1 MTLSEEYVLQWLIAA
16 EILISIDSSS
26 FKHHLFSFAYEKTT
40 FSQLLHASHQ
50 LILLG
55 LYEAAGFLLLLAFL
69 HGRVKL
75 VHNFDELTTLE
86 ETLQGQV
93 REDFYFL
100 RFEVRVAERARLMMS
115 EN

>member
-1 MTLSEEYVLQWLIAA
+1 
-16 EILISIDSSS
+16 
-26 FKHHLFSFAYEKTT
+26 
-40 FSQLLHASHQ
+40 LHASDQ
-50 LILLG
+50 LVLLG
-55 LYEAAGFLLLLAFL
+55 FDEATRFLLLLAFL

-75 VHNFDELTTLE
+75 VHDLDKLTTLE

-100 RFEVRVAERARLMMS
+100 RFEVRVAERAGLMMS